1 MSGIPEIIL
10 EYVCWTLS
18 ILLSIRLFSNV
29 GRQTAHFFG
38 STSMREVASKM
49 ACGTHNTKWFHGEK
63 NTNQRRKT
71 KPFLLPLHSP
81 GLKNAI
87 QSRVVASF

>member
-63 NTNQRRKT
+63 TPTNGG
-71 KPFLLPLHSP
+71 KPSLFFCLSILLD
-81 GLKNAI
+81 
-87 QSRVVASF
+87 

>member
-1 MSGIPEIIL
+1 MSGIPEIIH

-29 GRQTAHFFG
+29 DVKQHTSLR
-38 STSMREVASKM
+38 STSTREVASKM

-63 NTNQRRKT
+63 TPTNGG
-71 KPFLLPLHSP
+71 KPSLFFRLSILLD
-81 GLKNAI
+81 
-87 QSRVVASF
+87 